1 MKHNYVKNDEYA
13 AKISKLLLK
22 NYNNSNKDWTP
33 VSGMTGGNTT
43 AILRM
48 TVSTN
53 PYRTCHV
60 YSIGLPLIN
69 WLL

>member
-33 VSGMTGGNTT
+33 VSGMTGGNTYRYT
-43 AILRM
+43 
-48 TVSTN
+48 TN
-53 PYRTCHV
+53 DC
-60 YSIGLPLIN
+60 ID
-69 WLL
+69 